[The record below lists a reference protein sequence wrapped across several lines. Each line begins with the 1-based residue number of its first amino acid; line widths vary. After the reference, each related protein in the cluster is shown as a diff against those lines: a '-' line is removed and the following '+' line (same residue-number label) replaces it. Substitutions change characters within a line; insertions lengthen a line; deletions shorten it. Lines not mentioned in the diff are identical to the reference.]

1 MIPQKQLSLAD
12 IFKDCQE
19 IFESDKPKFLTLLEN
34 HIDLDSIIPPS
45 FYRHYHAKTGRRRKY
60 PLTAMLWALIIQ
72 RIFSIPTD
80 SLLLLFLNY
89 SKHLRDFCGFTKV
102 PDASKITRFKQD
114 FLTDL
119 QSVFDKLVDVTETIC
134 QNIDENLSSMLIFD
148 TSGIEAYVTE
158 NNPKYANRI
167 IKQLKSYAKANNLD
181 DSYDPYKAAYGS
193 MPSSASANGEVKQQ
207 YINGHFCYA
216 YKFGI
221 TTNGLG
227 IVRSI
232 DLYNK
237 DFLDSHPDITVGKK
251 LKSPDEDK
259 SLADSKALIP
269 TLRDFLM
276 RHPLIRPEVF
286 LGDAA
291 FDSIEIYKS
300 LFEDLNFRK
309 AFIPLKVKL
318 TMDDVDY
325 SFNENG
331 IPCCPHDSTL
341 PMKREGSKSH
351 LKSGIPSMK
360 FVCPKM
366 KWKYNREDKS
376 KRRVCHCDNP
386 CTTSSCGRMIYVYPE
401 KHLRA
406 YPGVERGSEEWNET
420 YKIRVNVE
428 KTINH
433 FKDSF
438 CIANRKTANE
448 KTLHA
453 DLLLA
458 GISQLLTVIVA
469 DKINQRQHLRSLKP
483 LIA

>member
-34 HIDLDSIIPPS
+34 HIDLNSIIPPS

-60 PLTAMLWALIIQ
+60 PLTSMLWALIIQ

-119 QSVFDKLVDVTETIC
+119 QSVFDKLVDVTEPIC

-232 DLYNK
+232 DIYNK

-366 KWKYNREDKS
+366 KWEYNREDKS

-401 KHLRA
+401 KDLRA

-469 DKINQRQHLRSLKP
+469 DKINQRQHLRSLKS